1 MQAGIINKK
10 VYILLTRTNTLI
22 SRLIA
27 TVTGTRYTHAA
38 LSLDYRL
45 TRLYSFGRLYTY
57 YPFISR
63 FKHEKTSSGVYGRY
77 RRSPCA
83 LFELQVSE
91 TSYDAICAR
100 IAEILRHRDR
110 YKYNIIGLL
119 GNYVGRPIR
128 RKYRYFCSEF
138 VADTLMR
145 GDALRLNRNPAL
157 VRPSDFLEMAE
168 LKPVFSGTIETLED
182 FIKRS
187 AETDSE
193 RSEPV
198 GELPE
203 VTTVGECEPV
213 AGDQVTRPPFY
224 IEMIYSLLSLMR
236 RA

>member
-57 YPFISR
+57 YPFIGR
-63 FKHEKTSSGVYGRY
+63 FKHEQTSSGVYGRF

-100 IAEILRHRDR
+100 IAEILRQRDR

-138 VADTLMR
+138 VADTLIR
-145 GDALRLNRNPAL
+145 GDALRLNRDPAL
-157 VRPSDFLEMAE
+157 VRPSDFLEMVE
-168 LKPVFSGTIETLED
+168 LKPVFYGTIETLED
-182 FIKRS
+182 FIKRIDDN
-187 AETDSE
+187 AEF
-193 RSEPV
+193 V

-203 VTTVGECEPV
+203 VTTVGECVPV
-213 AGDQVTRPPFY
+213 AGDHVTRPPFY
-224 IEMIYSLLSLMR
+224 IELIYSLLSLMR